1 MNFIVFSLTLFHS
14 RIPHCV
20 WQSCL
25 LSLFQFG
32 ATSLSFLIFGD
43 LALSLSL
50 IFSDLDTLED
60 IAQLFCRKYCIWGLL
75 MFAHGETEVVCCWEK
90 HPEAAP
96 SPRVSCWGAWCPR
109 IIPVRLPW
117 PEPDAPE
124 PGSPWKPAT
133 FPLDWIFGRVAMH
146 ISCFCLDFE

>member
-1 MNFIVFSLTLFHS
+1 MFGNHVSLVSSSLA
-14 RIPHCV
+14 PLL
-20 WQSCL
+20 CL
-25 LSLFQFG
+25 SSSLV
-32 ATSLSFLIFGD
+32 TWHFLC
-43 LALSLSL
+43 L

-109 IIPVRLPW
+109 IIPVRLP
-117 PEPDAPE
+117 
-124 PGSPWKPAT
+124 
-133 FPLDWIFGRVAMH
+133 
-146 ISCFCLDFE
+146 

>member
-1 MNFIVFSLTLFHS
+1 MNFIVFPLTLFHS
-14 RIPHCV
+14 RIPRCV

-32 ATSLSFLIFGD
+32 ATSLSFLILSD
-43 LALSLSL
+43 LALSLSLL

-90 HPEAAP
+90 HPEAAS

-109 IIPVRLPW
+109 VIPVRLPLTW
-117 PEPDAPE
+117 AWHTWARFSLKTCYFSFWLNLFNSEY
-124 PGSPWKPAT
+124 
-133 FPLDWIFGRVAMH
+133 I
-146 ISCFCLDFE
+146 